1 LTQTIHA
8 AIESTAR
15 ASLHT
20 LTFLIYSPYPRYSG
34 GRENWLYNLT
44 GVLSRAGVGVTVISH
59 ATNRRPFYPP
69 VAGARLV
76 LLRSVR
82 YFDRPFYWLNRITL
96 GLARLIDT
104 LIIYPWIAA
113 RGLAR
118 EKPEL
123 LICMNSIPEG
133 LAAVLAKQP
142 FMVSVRGDV
151 PAELRPRWLLERPM
165 RSLERWILRRSI
177 HVLANGFDTQA
188 RLKENGIE
196 SVVVPNGVD
205 PARFRTPG
213 ADESAARTMLQA
225 AAGRPVISV
234 VGTLRPIKGT
244 DDAIACAREL
254 KQAGGSFL
262 MALVGKG
269 EERRYR
275 RAVTA
280 NQVEDVVS
288 VLGETKDVPAILRH
302 TDVFLALS
310 GGSGM
315 SMAVLEAMAAGV
327 AVVALDTPVYR
338 QLITHDVN
346 GVLASPPD
354 VAASCL
360 RLLRDGDL
368 RRRLGQAGART
379 ADGYGWD
386 RVADRLLEEVSAR
399 VSREVAV

>member
-1 LTQTIHA
+1 LTPA
-8 AIESTAR
+8 APR
-15 ASLHT
+15 

-34 GRENWLYNLT
+34 GRENWLFNLT
-44 GVLSRAGVGVTVISH
+44 GILARAGIQVTVIAH
-59 ATNRRPFYPP
+59 ATNRRPFYPA
-69 VAGARLV
+69 VDGVRLV

-104 LIIYPWIAA
+104 LVIYPWIAA
-113 RGLAR
+113 RELRR

-133 LAAVLAKQP
+133 LAARAARVP

-151 PAELRPRWLLERPM
+151 PAELRPRWLLERPI
-165 RSLERWILRRSI
+165 RRLERSVLRQATK
-177 HVLANGFDTQA
+177 VLANGYDTQA
-188 RLKENGIE
+188 RLREDRIE

-205 PARFRTPG
+205 IARFRTPVPG
-213 ADESAARTMLQA
+213 GNTAGLLVEVAS
-225 AAGRPVISV
+225 GRPVISV
-234 VGTLRPIKGT
+234 VGTMRPIKGT
-244 DDAIACAREL
+244 DEAIACAVEL
-254 KQAGGSFL
+254 KQAGAAFL

-275 RAVTA
+275 RAVQLTG
-280 NQVEDVVS
+280 VSDVVA
-288 VLGETKDVPAILRH
+288 VLGETKDVPSILRH

-338 QLITHDVN
+338 QLISHGEN
-346 GVLASPPD
+346 GVLAASTD
-354 VAASCL
+354 VAAGCL
-360 RLLRDGDL
+360 RLLRDPEL
-368 RRRLGQAGART
+368 RRRLGAAGAAT
-379 ADGYGWD
+379 ADAYGWE
-386 RVADRLLEEVSAR
+386 RVARRFIDEVSPGSPR
-399 VSREVAV
+399 VVAV